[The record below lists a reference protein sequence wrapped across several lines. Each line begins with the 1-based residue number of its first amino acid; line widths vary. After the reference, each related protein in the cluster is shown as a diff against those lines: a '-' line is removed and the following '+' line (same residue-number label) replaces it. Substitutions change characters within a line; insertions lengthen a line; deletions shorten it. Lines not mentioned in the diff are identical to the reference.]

1 MCFGVGGNGQVITE
15 IRMDSVASFKQA
27 TSLVT
32 DKKINLI
39 YGLNGTG
46 KSTISSFLYEPSN
59 PAFTLCKKVSEE
71 SVPVLVYNQNFIRDN
86 FYVADNLKGIFSL
99 SKENKEAEKKIANAT
114 KKQEKIKQDLQG
126 KRNEKELVKQG
137 FLQQK
142 NQAIEKVW
150 DIKKTYAGGDRV
162 LEYCLEGL
170 KGQKD
175 KLFSYLQ
182 EIPKPASEP
191 KKDVQTIRQEVE
203 ALKGDDAQPQPRL
216 ANLSF
221 AAHSVES
228 DPVFGKSI
236 LGNADSEVAALIE
249 RLGNSD
255 WVKQGLSYFPESVGD
270 SNAQC
275 PFCQEA
281 TISEKFIDS
290 VRSYFDVTYEQNLNE
305 LSQLLKAYRD
315 AVDSLPGM
323 SSFTDHPFVK
333 YRKDFI
339 TNKYNLLV
347 DALQDNSR
355 KIEEKLKSP
364 KVPATLSDTTGL
376 IADLNSVIDQINS
389 EVDEYNDKLKNR
401 ESALENLRNEF
412 WQLMRWQYD
421 QTMARFDA
429 DWRDANQKSKGL
441 DIEIGNIDDEL
452 AKIRREIADAQKQ
465 TVNIDQAITAINAGL
480 NDLGIDDFSVQKHS
494 DNLYRVVRAGDSKDA
509 FHSLSEGEKMM
520 ISFLYFCEL
529 CKGKA
534 SAEDTHAK
542 RIAVIDDPISS
553 LSHVF
558 IFNVGQLIRSIFFKG
573 EQFSQV
579 IVLTHSLYFFYEMT
593 DPNHERR
600 KETQKLFRLS
610 KPSSGSVIQEM
621 KYEEIQND
629 YQAYWSVVNDQS
641 QPPALIA
648 NCMRN
653 IVEYFFN
660 FVRKKDLN
668 KVFQMPELQ
677 DAKYQAF
684 CRYINRESHSLG
696 QNIID
701 MKEFNYDVFKEGL
714 RLVFDKTGYLDHYKA
729 MSKC

>member
-1 MCFGVGGNGQVITE
+1 MISE
-15 IRMDSVASFKQA
+15 IHMDAVASFKQG

-46 KSTISSFLYEPSN
+46 KSTISNFLYEPNN
-59 PAFTLCKKVSEE
+59 PAFILCKKVPAE
-71 SVPVLVYNQNFIRDN
+71 SVPVFVYNQNFIRDN
-86 FYVADNLKGIFSL
+86 FYVADSLQGIFSL
-99 SKENKEAEKKIANAT
+99 SKKNKAAEQKIADAT
-114 KKQEKIKQDLQG
+114 KKQEELEQDLQE
-126 KRNEKELVKQG
+126 KRSEKDLAIQA
-137 FLQQK
+137 FSQQK
-142 NQAIEKVW
+142 HQAIEKVW
-150 DIKKTYAGGDRV
+150 SIKQTYAGGDRV

-175 KLFSYLQ
+175 KLFAHLQ
-182 EIPKPASEP
+182 DTPKPANEP

-203 ALKGDDAQPQPRL
+203 ALKGDEAQLKPRL
-216 ANLSF
+216 STLSF
-221 AAHSVES
+221 TAHSVES
-228 DPVFGKSI
+228 DPMFAKSI

-249 RLGNSD
+249 KLGNSD
-255 WVKQGLSYFPESVGD
+255 WVKQGLSYLPENIGD

-275 PFCQEA
+275 PFCQET
-281 TISEKFIDS
+281 TISDAFIDS
-290 VRSYFDVTYEQNLNE
+290 VRSYFDVTYEQQLDE
-305 LSQLLKAYRD
+305 LAQLLKKYRT
-315 AVDSLPGM
+315 VFDSLQGL
-323 SSFTDHPFVK
+323 SSFTDHPFAQK
-333 YRKDFI
+333 RKDSI
-339 TNKYNLLV
+339 TNKYKLLV
-347 DALQDNSR
+347 DALQVNAR
-355 KIEEKLKSP
+355 KIEAKLMSP

-376 IADLNSVIDQINS
+376 IADFNSAIGKINA

-421 QTMARFDA
+421 QTISRFDA
-429 DWRDANQKSKGL
+429 DQQAANQQLKGL
-441 DIEIGNIDDEL
+441 DVEIGNIDAEL
-452 AKIRREIADAQKQ
+452 ANARGEIAEAQKQ
-465 TVNIDQAITAINAGL
+465 TVNTDEAVTAINTGL
-480 NDLGIDDFSVQKHS
+480 IDLGIDDFSVQKHS
-494 DNLYRVVRAGDSKDA
+494 DNLYRVVRTGDSKDA

-529 CKGKA
+529 CKGKS
-534 SAEDTHAK
+534 SAEDTHAQ

-558 IFNVGQLIRSIFFKG
+558 IFNIGQLIRSVFFKG
-573 EQFSQV
+573 DRFSQV

-600 KETQKLFRLS
+600 EKTQKLFRLS

-653 IVEYFFN
+653 IVEYFSN

-668 KVFQMPELQ
+668 NVFQMKELQ
-677 DAKYQAF
+677 GAKYQAF

-714 RLVFDKTGYLDHYKA
+714 RLVFEKTGYLDHYKA
-729 MSKC
+729 MAKC

>member
-1 MCFGVGGNGQVITE
+1 VITE
-15 IRMDSVASFKQA
+15 IHMDAVASFKKA

-46 KSTISSFLYEPSN
+46 KSTISNFLYEPNDS
-59 PAFTLCKKVSEE
+59 AFILCKKVPAA
-71 SVPVLVYNQNFIRDN
+71 SVPVFVYNQSFIRDN
-86 FYVADNLKGIFSL
+86 FYVADSLQGIFSL
-99 SKENKEAEKKIANAT
+99 SKENKVAEQKIADAT
-114 KKQEKIKQDLQG
+114 KKQGELEHDLQE
-126 KRNEKELVKQG
+126 KRGEKELAKQE
-137 FLQQK
+137 FTQQK
-142 NQAIEKVW
+142 HQAIEKVW
-150 DIKKTYAGGDRV
+150 SIKQTYAGGDRV

-170 KGQKD
+170 KGHKD
-175 KLFSYLQ
+175 KLFAHLQ
-182 EIPKPASEP
+182 GITKPANEP
-191 KKDVQTIRQEVE
+191 KKDVQTIRQEVD
-203 ALKGDDAQPQPRL
+203 ALKGDDAQLKPRL
-216 ANLSF
+216 ATLSF

-228 DPVFGKSI
+228 DTVFGKSI
-236 LGNADSEVAALIE
+236 LGNSDSEVAALIE
-249 RLGNSD
+249 KLENSD
-255 WVKQGLSYFPESVGD
+255 WIKQGLSYLPESVGS

-290 VRSYFDVTYEQNLNE
+290 VRSYFDVTYEKQLDE
-305 LSQLLKAYRD
+305 LEQLLKSYR
-315 AVDSLPGM
+315 AAFDSLPGL
-323 SSFTDHPFVK
+323 SSFTNHPLAQK
-333 YRKDFI
+333 RKDSI
-339 TNKYNLLV
+339 TNKYQLLV
-347 DALQDNSR
+347 GALQGNAR
-355 KIEEKLKSP
+355 KIEGKLKSP
-364 KVPATLSDTTGL
+364 KVPATLSDTTAL
-376 IADLNSVIDQINS
+376 IADFNLAIGQINS
-389 EVDEYNDKLKNR
+389 AVDEYNDKLKNR

-429 DWRDANQKSKGL
+429 DRQAANQQLDGL
-441 DIEIGNIDDEL
+441 DVEIGNIDAEV
-452 AKIRREIADAQKQ
+452 AKTREEIVEVQKQ
-465 TVNIDQAITAINAGL
+465 TVNTDQAVTAINSGL
-480 NDLGIDDFSVQKHS
+480 IDLGIDDFSLQKHS

-534 SAEDTHAK
+534 SSEDTHAQ

-558 IFNVGQLIRSIFFKG
+558 IFNVGQLIRSVFFNG
-573 EQFSQV
+573 DRFSQV

-600 KETQKLFRLS
+600 EKTQKLFRLS

-668 KVFQMPELQ
+668 NVFQMPELQ

-696 QNIID
+696 QNIMD
-701 MKEFNYDVFKEGL
+701 MKEFNYDVFKDGL
-714 RLVFDKTGYLDHYKA
+714 RLVFQKTGYPEHYKA

>member
-1 MCFGVGGNGQVITE
+1 M
-15 IRMDSVASFKQA
+15 
-27 TSLVT
+27 
-32 DKKINLI
+32 
-39 YGLNGTG
+39 
-46 KSTISSFLYEPSN
+46 
-59 PAFTLCKKVSEE
+59 
-71 SVPVLVYNQNFIRDN
+71 
-86 FYVADNLKGIFSL
+86 
-99 SKENKEAEKKIANAT
+99 
-114 KKQEKIKQDLQG
+114 
-126 KRNEKELVKQG
+126 
-137 FLQQK
+137 
-142 NQAIEKVW
+142 
-150 DIKKTYAGGDRV
+150 
-162 LEYCLEGL
+162 
-170 KGQKD
+170 
-175 KLFSYLQ
+175 
-182 EIPKPASEP
+182 
-191 KKDVQTIRQEVE
+191 
-203 ALKGDDAQPQPRL
+203 
-216 ANLSF
+216 
-221 AAHSVES
+221 
-228 DPVFGKSI
+228 FGKSI
-236 LGNADSEVAALIE
+236 LGNTDSEVAALIE
-249 RLGNSD
+249 KLGNSD
-255 WVKQGLSYFPESVGD
+255 WVKQGLSYLPESVGD

-290 VRSYFDVTYEQNLNE
+290 VRSYFDVTYEKQLE
-305 LSQLLKAYRD
+305 EIAQLLKTYR
-315 AVDSLPGM
+315 AAFDSLPELGP
-323 SSFTDHPFVK
+323 FTDHPFAEK
-333 YRKDFI
+333 RKDSI
-339 TNKYNLLV
+339 TNKYQILV
-347 DALQDNSR
+347 DALQSNAR

-364 KVPATLSDTTGL
+364 KIPTMLADTTGL
-376 IADLNSVIDQINS
+376 VANFNSAVGQINS

-421 QTMARFDA
+421 QTITRFDA
-429 DWRDANQKSKGL
+429 DRQDSNQQLQGL
-441 DIEIGNIDDEL
+441 DVEIGNIDTEL
-452 AKIRREIADAQKQ
+452 AKVKGEIAEAQKQ
-465 TVNIDQAITAINAGL
+465 TVNTDHAVSAINAGL
-480 NDLGIDDFSVQKHS
+480 IDLGIDDFRVQKYS

-534 SAEDTHAK
+534 STEDTHAQ

-558 IFNVGQLIRSIFFKG
+558 IFSVGQLIRSVFFKG
-573 EQFSQV
+573 DRFSQV

-600 KETQKLFRLS
+600 EKTQKLFRLS

-668 KVFQMPELQ
+668 NVFQMPELQ

-714 RLVFDKTGYLDHYKA
+714 KLVFEKTGYSDHYKA